1 MRAMNTLN
9 GARSPRGRHP
19 GGLYA
24 ALLGMLMSVS
34 FAATAPAVPP
44 AGAAGTVPAAGSP
57 PPAAAVPVVPP
68 ASSND
73 YIIGPGDTIQVF
85 VWRNPELTSTVPV
98 RPDGKIS
105 TPLVEDLVAVGK
117 SPAQLAR
124 DIETR
129 LAEYVRSPQVSIIV
143 SNALSAYS
151 QIKVVGQVKNPHAV
165 PYQEGMTLLDVVL
178 AAGGLTDFAAGNR
191 SKLVRKDEHG
201 KDIEIRV
208 KVEDLLKK
216 GRLKEN
222 QPVKPG
228 DLLLVPEAWF

>member
-1 MRAMNTLN
+1 M
-9 GARSPRGRHP
+9 
-19 GGLYA
+19 A
-24 ALLGMLMSVS
+24 A
-34 FAATAPAVPP
+34 P
-44 AGAAGTVPAAGSP
+44 AGAVPAPGS

-143 SNALSAYS
+143 SNALSAFS

-165 PYQEGMTLLDVVL
+165 PYQEGMTLLDVVM
-178 AAGGLTDFAAGNR
+178 AAGGLTEFAAGNR
-191 SKLVRKDEHG
+191 AKLVRKDEHG
-201 KDIEIRV
+201 KDIEIKV

-222 QPVKPG
+222 QVVKPG